1 MEIPESIHHRPCA
14 EHRLTCAVVA
24 GAPSASQTTREESR
38 HAGIGLTSIVS
49 YNIRH
54 ESSGRGVGMGIGI
67 RIENLRKVYDTPP
80 PSAARGAG
88 FSFVSQRSAGTKE
101 KKKKFEVV
109 ALDGITLEMQAG
121 EVFGLLGPN
130 GAGKSTTIGVLTTRT
145 RPTSGRAFIGEY
157 DVWQEQVKA
166 KRLIGVVPQR
176 PNLDFALTAR
186 EILLFHGAY
195 FGQGARERAQRADA
209 LLEHFKLT
217 DRADHM
223 VRSYS
228 GGMMQRISIARAMM
242 HDPEVLF
249 LDEPS
254 AGLDPQTRL
263 LLWEIVRDYNR
274 QGKTIVLT
282 THDMSEADSLCGR
295 LAIIDHG
302 KIIAQG
308 TPAELKASIPGG
320 YLLRLRFNRVPPEL
334 VADLQKLPGVT
345 EVRAANQSGADVYAD
360 RGGPLI
366 APIVNAAQALDVEL
380 HDVHI
385 AEPSLET
392 LFLHHT
398 GRSLRD

>member
-1 MEIPESIHHRPCA
+1 
-14 EHRLTCAVVA
+14 
-24 GAPSASQTTREESR
+24 
-38 HAGIGLTSIVS
+38 
-49 YNIRH
+49 
-54 ESSGRGVGMGIGI
+54 MGIGI
-67 RIENLRKVYDTPP
+67 RIEDLRKVYDTPP

-88 FSFVSQRSAGTKE
+88 FTFTPIRTKSRNE
-101 KKKKFEVV
+101 KGKEKKKFEVV
-109 ALDGITLEMQAG
+109 ALDHVSLEIRPG

-130 GAGKSTTIGVLTTRT
+130 GAGKSTTIGILTTRT
-145 RPTSGRAFIGEY
+145 RPTSGRAFIGEF

-195 FGQGARERAQRADA
+195 FGQSSRERARRADE
-209 LLEHFKLT
+209 LIEKFKLA

-223 VRSYS
+223 VRSFS
-228 GGMMQRISIARAMM
+228 GGMMQRLSIARAMM

-263 LLWEIVRDYNR
+263 LLWEIIRDYHR
-274 QGKTIVLT
+274 EGKTIVLT
-282 THDMSEADSLCGR
+282 THYMDEADALCER

-308 TPAELKASIPGG
+308 TPRELKSSIPGG
-320 YLLRLRFNRVPPEL
+320 YLLRLRFDRASDEL
-334 VADLQKLPGVT
+334 LAQLRSLPGVS
-345 EVRAANQSGADVYAD
+345 EVHGTDHIATDLYAD
-360 RGGPLI
+360 RGGQLI
-366 APIVNAAQALDVEL
+366 SAIVNSAQAAGVEL
-380 HDVHI
+380 RDVHI
-385 AEPSLET
+385 SEPSLET

>member
-1 MEIPESIHHRPCA
+1 MRQYEPRNGAYDHRP
-14 EHRLTCAVVA
+14 RTCPPPAA
-24 GAPSASQTTREESR
+24 FA
-38 HAGIGLTSIVS
+38 LS
-49 YNIRH
+49 YNEPPETRNVSDNRR
-54 ESSGRGVGMGIGI
+54 EPRMGIGI

-88 FSFVSQRSAGTKE
+88 FSFMAQRSAGPKEKKE

-109 ALDGITLEMQAG
+109 ALDGVSFEIGAG

-145 RPTSGRAFIGEY
+145 QPTSGRAFIGEF

-186 EILLFHGAY
+186 EILTFHGAY
-195 FGQGARERAQRADA
+195 FGQGARDRERRADE
-209 LLEHFKLT
+209 LLEKFKLT
-217 DRADHM
+217 DRAGHM
-223 VRSYS
+223 VRTFS
-228 GGMMQRISIARAMM
+228 GGMMQRLSIARAMM

-263 LLWEIVRDYNR
+263 LLWEIVRGYNR
-274 QGKTIVLT
+274 LGKTIVIT
-282 THDMSEADSLCGR
+282 THYMDEADALCNR

-302 KIIAQG
+302 RIIAQG
-308 TPAELKASIPGG
+308 TPAELKSAIPGG
-320 YLLRLRFNRVPPEL
+320 YLLRLRFERVTEEL
-334 VADLQKLPGVT
+334 LAELKKLPGVT
-345 EVRAANQSGADVYAD
+345 QVRSADQASVDVYAD

-366 APIVNAAQALDVEL
+366 GPIVTTAQAAGFELSDVHIAQAAGFEL
-380 HDVHI
+380 SDVHI

>member
-1 MEIPESIHHRPCA
+1 
-14 EHRLTCAVVA
+14 
-24 GAPSASQTTREESR
+24 
-38 HAGIGLTSIVS
+38 
-49 YNIRH
+49 
-54 ESSGRGVGMGIGI
+54 MGIGI

-80 PSAARGAG
+80 PSAARGGG
-88 FSFVSQRSAGTKE
+88 FSFMAQRSAGSKEKKE

-109 ALDGITLEMQAG
+109 ALDDISLEMRAG

-145 RPTSGRAFIGEY
+145 RPTSGRAFIGEF
-157 DVWQEQVKA
+157 DVWKEQVKA

-186 EILLFHGAY
+186 EVLLFHGAY
-195 FGQGARERAQRADA
+195 FGQSSREREQKTQT
-209 LLEHFKLT
+209 LLEQFKLT
-217 DRADHM
+217 ERADDM
-223 VRSYS
+223 VRNFS

-242 HDPEVLF
+242 HDPQVLF

-263 LLWEIVRDYNR
+263 LLWEIVREYNR
-274 QGKTIVLT
+274 LGKTIVLT
-282 THDMSEADSLCGR
+282 THDMAEADSLCHR

-302 KIIAQG
+302 RIISQG
-308 TPAELKASIPGG
+308 TPQELKASIPGG
-320 YLLRLRFNRVPPEL
+320 YLLRLRFDRAPEEL
-334 VADLQKLPGVT
+334 LAVLRSLPGVT
-345 EVRAANQSGADVYAD
+345 EVRSADHIAADVYAD

-366 APIVNAAQALDVEL
+366 SSIVTAAQAAGAEL

>member
-1 MEIPESIHHRPCA
+1 
-14 EHRLTCAVVA
+14 
-24 GAPSASQTTREESR
+24 
-38 HAGIGLTSIVS
+38 
-49 YNIRH
+49 
-54 ESSGRGVGMGIGI
+54 MGIGI

-80 PSAARGAG
+80 PIAARSGG
-88 FSFVSQRSAGTKE
+88 FSFTPVRSKSTGDKKSKE
-101 KKKKFEVV
+101 KKKFEVV
-109 ALDGITLEMQAG
+109 ALDGISLEIRPG

-130 GAGKSTTIGVLTTRT
+130 GAGKSTTIGILTTRT
-145 RPTSGRAFIGEY
+145 RPTSGRAFIGEF

-166 KRLIGVVPQR
+166 KLLIGVVPQR

-195 FGQGARERAQRADA
+195 FGQSSRERTRRAD
-209 LLEHFKLT
+209 EMIEKFKLT

-223 VRSYS
+223 VRTFS
-228 GGMMQRISIARAMM
+228 GGMMQRLSIARAMM

-263 LLWEIVRDYNR
+263 LLWEIIRDYHR
-274 QGKTIVLT
+274 LGKTIVLT
-282 THDMSEADSLCGR
+282 THYMDEADALCER

-308 TPAELKASIPGG
+308 TPQELKSSIPGG
-320 YLLRLRFNRVPPEL
+320 YLLRLRFDRAPEEL
-334 VADLQKLPGVT
+334 LAQLRTLPGVS
-345 EVRAANQSGADVYAD
+345 EVRGTDHVATDVYAD
-360 RGGPLI
+360 RGGTLI
-366 APIVNAAQALDVEL
+366 SGIVSSAQAAGVEL
-380 HDVHI
+380 RDVHI
-385 AEPSLET
+385 SEPSLET